1 MVEHERAADVPVD
14 DPERRLDALLDATH
28 EQLREVVRRSTADAR
43 EELAA
48 AAAAV
53 AEREVEIA
61 ALQAAITAERVHLVA
76 DRDALELRMAELL
89 ERERAVEA
97 AAADVADLRA
107 RATIGLASALERSAR
122 LIDEADAQAAE
133 RAVRAKVEAT
143 ATLQRAV
150 DRGREIVATAEAA
163 AARSKAELRQLV
175 AQIEGYIER
184 EQLQIDLDAEPR
196 IELGDRDLHDIDRS
210 DVDLS
215 AMAAMRFDV
224 TAAEDEAGTASTRE
238 GDDDVVVPGDWPAA
252 AFAPVLVPSAA
263 SHDGAATDRSGSEN
277 TIDAAAEHRV
287 ADAVRRAVRGWTAAR
302 QDVE

>member
-14 DPERRLDALLDATH
+14 DPERRLDALIDATH
-28 EQLREVVRRSTADAR
+28 DQLREVVRRSTADAR

-76 DRDALELRMAELL
+76 DRDALEVRMAELL
-89 ERERAVEA
+89 ERERAVDA
-97 AAADVADLRA
+97 AAAEVADLRA
-107 RATIGLASALERSAR
+107 RATLGLASALERSAR
-122 LIDEADAQAAE
+122 LIEEADAQAAE
-133 RAVRAKVEAT
+133 RAIRAKVEAT

-163 AARSKAELRQLV
+163 AARSKAELRQLI

-196 IELGDRDLHDIDRS
+196 IELVDRDLHDT
-210 DVDLS
+210 DLS
-215 AMAAMRFDV
+215 AMTATRFDV
-224 TAAEDEAGTASTRE
+224 PAAEDEPGSASTGE
-238 GDDDVVVPGDWPAA
+238 GDDEVVVPGDWPAA
-252 AFAPVLVPSAA
+252 AFAPVLVPSAV
-263 SHDGAATDRSGSEN
+263 SHDGAATDGSGPEAP
-277 TIDAAAEHRV
+277 IDAAAEHRV
-287 ADAVRRAVRGWTAAR
+287 TDAVRRAVRGWSAAR